1 MPKKIDH
8 EERKENI
15 LRTALSVFADEG
27 YRDSNL
33 SLIAEKAGISRPTI
47 YQYFHDKDEI
57 YYYAVKLVTGRLFT
71 KYSLIA
77 WEDDGSDEI
86 ERMHRILEDIIDT
99 AKENEDALVNLMDVM
114 IGAKR
119 EGVDF
124 ADVIHHRTAKLSI
137 LFRRLIRQGIANG
150 TIKNVDIDSPLLA
163 YDQYMSYLAFQTY
176 EFSYDD
182 ETFEKQI
189 NKIIDDALKARDE
202 ARGGNE

>member
-15 LRTALSVFADEG
+15 LRTALSVFAEEG
-27 YRDSNL
+27 YHNSNL

-57 YYYAVKLVTGRLFT
+57 YYYAVKLVTGRLFA

-77 WEDDGSDEI
+77 WADDGSSEI

-99 AKENEDALVNLMDVM
+99 AKQNEDALCNLMDVM
-114 IGAKR
+114 LDAKR

-137 LFRRLIRQGIANG
+137 LFRRLIRQGIANES
-150 TIKNVDIDSPLLA
+150 IRKIDIDKAADAIFNLA
-163 YDQYMSYLAFQTY
+163 EFQCFQIAFFRTFDKAAAFELIDEYLD
-176 EFSYDD
+176 S
-182 ETFEKQI
+182 I
-189 NKIIDDALKARDE
+189 KA
-202 ARGGNE
+202 